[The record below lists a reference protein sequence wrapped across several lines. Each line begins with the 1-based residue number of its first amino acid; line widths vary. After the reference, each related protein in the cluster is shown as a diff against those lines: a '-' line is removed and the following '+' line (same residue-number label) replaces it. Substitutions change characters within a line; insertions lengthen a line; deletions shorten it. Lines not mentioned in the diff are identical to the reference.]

1 LILMADAEAMTGIS
15 LQEVSK
21 WRRRLADPEKYR
33 EMLYGAAYH
42 KTMTMRST
50 KTVRAAAR
58 AGTSV
63 AGYA

>member
-1 LILMADAEAMTGIS
+1 MANAEAKTGIS
-15 LQEVSK
+15 HQQVSK

-42 KTMTMRST
+42 KAMAMRST
-50 KTVRAAAR
+50 KAVRAAAR